1 MTALW
6 VDGTI
11 MVSKSIP
18 HGNCPGLL
26 RLGDCPKCTKHLKR
40 AVASQL
46 FWHTLAADLGLSL
59 NLQKRQNPSLRVT
72 FTGLTIDTI
81 QMIFQI
87 PMVIQLRLVASLI
100 FIRSR
105 TECTL
110 RPLCSARGRIRHYCV
125 CICHML
131 PLVPI
136 FSAVLGTEGKMVYDG
151 IVQLPHIIA
160 VPADPLLSVVHTY
173 PPAGQPF

>member
-6 VDGTI
+6 VDDTI

-18 HGNCPGLL
+18 HGRCPGLL
-26 RLGDCPKCTKHLKR
+26 GDCLKCLKHLKR

-46 FWHTLAADLGLSL
+46 FWHTFADDLGLSL
-59 NLQKRQNPSLRVT
+59 HLQKRQNPSQRVT

-87 PMVIQLRLVASLI
+87 PMVIQLRLLASLI

-110 RPLCSARGRIRHYCV
+110 RQLCSVRGRIRHYCV
-125 CICHML
+125 CIRHML

-136 FSAVLGTEGKMVYDG
+136 FSAVLGTEGTIVYDG
-151 IVQLPHIIA
+151 IVPHPIS
-160 VPADPLLSVVHTY
+160 L
-173 PPAGQPF
+173 Q

>member
-1 MTALW
+1 MTLITVHHLLVVLVNFIMPGSLLLDHLVLSFGLGVQLLDVPCSHVTVAVIKL
-6 VDGTI
+6 I
-11 MVSKSIP
+11 MVSPPMDSSVA
-18 HGNCPGLL
+18 LL
-26 RLGDCPKCTKHLKR
+26 LLISART
-40 AVASQL
+40 
-46 FWHTLAADLGLSL
+46 
-59 NLQKRQNPSLRVT
+59 
-72 FTGLTIDTI
+72 
-81 QMIFQI
+81 MQI

-110 RPLCSARGRIRHYCV
+110 RPLCSVRGRIRHYCV
-125 CICHML
+125 CIRHML

-136 FSAVLGTEGKMVYDG
+136 FSAVLGTEGKLVYDG

-160 VPADPLLSVVHTY
+160 VPADHLLSVVNTY